1 MGCVAAAAPGCE
13 DWSRRGTTSHWGFMI
28 RSLENS
34 NQDWLLLS
42 FHWLD
47 NNCPITGWQPWAGS
61 LCLMCPLSS
70 LLYWSV
76 SVGQWGLRRDDT
88 SMQLLLGEHGHR
100 RRIISV
106 QHGREESP
114 TILILIHH
122 ITEHHKASHCFI
134 IRLHL
139 RIPNYLF
146 NPGSNEPFHYIDI
159 DI

>member
-1 MGCVAAAAPGCE
+1 MRKATSSLSSLTYIVSTETNQESFCKGWRDVWGESAVAGCE
-13 DWSRRGTTSHWGFMI
+13 DWLGRGTTSHWGFMI

-47 NNCPITGWQPWAGS
+47 NNCPITGWQPCAGS

-88 SMQLLLGEHGHR
+88 SMQLLLGEHADR
-100 RRIISV
+100 RGGWSSLHNMTGKGPVQVVISI
-106 QHGREESP
+106 Q
-114 TILILIHH
+114 
-122 ITEHHKASHCFI
+122 
-134 IRLHL
+134 
-139 RIPNYLF
+139 Y
-146 NPGSNEPFHYIDI
+146 
-159 DI
+159 